1 VATVWRV
8 ACWLVTGT
16 LLWTASDAQAAPPGP
31 PLAPRAPQLMLYI
44 SRPIG
49 GGVAAG
55 MQPKIG
61 LRLSQ
66 VRQAPNLGDP
76 EAGAAFQHRELLD
89 WAIQGRSDMQLQLG
103 HRVTWDFTRQAF
115 GRRGAEPAFAMSVP
129 RLRGRPDEEA
139 KPNTLTPERG
149 VRQTSVE
156 PGSLRELAAMS
167 ASDFTAARL
176 MLAPRKPQPGPGAAG
191 HANYPNLR

>member
-1 VATVWRV
+1 MATVWRA
-8 ACWLVTGT
+8 ACWLITGT

-49 GGVAAG
+49 GGGGG
-55 MQPKIG
+55 MGMMPKIG

-66 VRQAPNLGDP
+66 IRQAPNLGDP

-89 WAIQGRSDMQLQLG
+89 WAIQGRSNVQLQLG

-115 GRRGAEPAFAMSVP
+115 AQRSAEPAFTMSLA
-129 RLRGRPDEEA
+129 RLRGMPDEVA
-139 KPNTLTPERG
+139 RPKTPAPERG
-149 VRQTSVE
+149 LRQSSFE
-156 PGSLRELAAMS
+156 PGSLHDLTAMS
-167 ASDFTAARL
+167 EFSAARL
-176 MLAPRKPQPGPGAAG
+176 TLAPRKPQPRVGAFG
-191 HANYPNLR
+191 HANYPGLR